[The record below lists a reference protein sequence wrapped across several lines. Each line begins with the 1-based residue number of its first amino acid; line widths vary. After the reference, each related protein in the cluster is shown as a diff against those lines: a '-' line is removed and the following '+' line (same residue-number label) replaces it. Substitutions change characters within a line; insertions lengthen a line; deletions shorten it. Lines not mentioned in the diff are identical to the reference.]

1 MALPRLSNVKDSLT
15 CGFPVYLCWALGLEI
30 SCLGLEILLT
40 GIDLSA
46 SKQKGIDG
54 SVVYCFFKLSLYIS
68 SFLIICVF
76 VAAWGLSLVVSRGCP
91 LLQLTGFSF
100 LLQSTGFRRMGFGS
114 RSTGAPWLQRAA
126 LGHVGFSTCSTQAQK
141 LWRMGSVAP
150 HHVESSWMGDL
161 THGPC
166 IGRQIPFHWAT
177 REVRLFTSYCQ
188 FVLPILD
195 IKYNVLVSEL
205 FWLKKREDAIYCFQV
220 IHLSCTNWANRNR
233 TPVVQTP
240 SNDTFWN

>member
-1 MALPRLSNVKDSLT
+1 M
-15 CGFPVYLCWALGLEI
+15 
-30 SCLGLEILLT
+30 LT

-54 SVVYCFFKLSLYIS
+54 SVVHCFFKLSLYIS

-76 VAAWGLSLVVSRGCP
+76 VAAWGLSLVVSKGCP

-188 FVLPILD
+188 FVLPILG

-205 FWLKKREDAIYCFQV
+205 F
-220 IHLSCTNWANRNR
+220 
-233 TPVVQTP
+233 
-240 SNDTFWN
+240 